1 MKTLSALVNEFRKM
15 PSEKLKNE
23 IMDFLL
29 NAENP
34 DDLDRIHRTSV
45 GEWRQFG
52 NVRIKQLFG
61 KVYAVTE
68 THDMSNGFMCYA
80 YKVDLSTYS
89 KKEILAYEEN
99 CPHFRDVTN
108 DADLFAVLSIASAY
122 DTDNAELCEVVM
134 SESERKSWYEKVDRE
149 VK

>member
-15 PSEKLKNE
+15 PSEELKNE

-34 DDLDRIHRTSV
+34 DDLDRIHRASI

-52 NVRIKQLFG
+52 DVRIKQLFG
-61 KVYAVTE
+61 TVYAITE
-68 THDMSNGFMCYA
+68 THNMGNGFMCYA

-99 CPHFRDVTN
+99 CPQFEEITS
-108 DADLFAVLSIASAY
+108 DADLFAVLAIVSAY

-134 SESERKSWYEKVDRE
+134 SEAERKSWYEKVDRE